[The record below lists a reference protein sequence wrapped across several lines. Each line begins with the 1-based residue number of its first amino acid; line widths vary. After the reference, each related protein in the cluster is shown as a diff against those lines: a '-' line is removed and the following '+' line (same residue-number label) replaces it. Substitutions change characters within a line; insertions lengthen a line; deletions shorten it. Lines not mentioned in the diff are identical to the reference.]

1 MSKDRASAKDRLSY
15 PGFDQSEPSSRPQKF
30 LFSQYQEQGSFV
42 FKGRRRDIDVMWSNF
57 HNGITCDVV
66 LVGDSI
72 SDGLC
77 CDGVIRY
84 SLPGAKIEDIIDF
97 IDSGYLDI
105 FKKFLLSVG
114 GNNLDAWGNHQ
125 FQRVSINVEM
135 TLSKSR
141 DEGTA
146 WVTSSVASHRDCE
159 LYEACLFIAIGRTW
173 TLWHVDFDPASSSVT
188 TVVCGWKLWL
198 ICTQTELGRELCRD
212 SGRLEDL
219 LKLLQ
224 AGGSRL
230 KRIQWAIQRPGD
242 SIILPWGL
250 AHCVIT
256 LSDKRNAATTAML
269 SYVVNGSH
277 KERMEREAW
286 INMRFASDYRK
297 GSNHGN

>member
-1 MSKDRASAKDRLSY
+1 MNANDIVDQVVDLITTSDLLTPMKEVEKGCLGSSVDMSTPQIVREPIIKLRDKRWREFLA
-15 PGFDQSEPSSRPQKF
+15 GFTGNEKT
-30 LFSQYQEQGSFV
+30 L
-42 FKGRRRDIDVMWSNF
+42 RRRVDTDYL
-57 HNGITCDVV
+57 
-66 LVGDSI
+66 LVRTDTEFGS
-72 SDGLC
+72 
-77 CDGVIRY
+77 
-84 SLPGAKIEDIIDF
+84 
-97 IDSGYLDI
+97 
-105 FKKFLLSVG
+105 
-114 GNNLDAWGNHQ
+114 
-125 FQRVSINVEM
+125 QRFEHCYEKDWA
-135 TLSKSR
+135 KSR

-146 WVTSSVASHRDCE
+146 WVTSSVASHQDCE
-159 LYEACLFIAIGRTW
+159 LYEACLFIAVGRTW